1 MRLALIALVAVAFS
15 SAGLGAESISALEAL
30 KLLPPEKAGSLA
42 RIEGREGAPGP
53 ERWHLIVYDPT
64 QENAVQEFVV
74 AGNKIVA
81 TRSLSQFA
89 DTLKPEDVIG
99 SGNIKVDSN
108 QAFRVV
114 QAYARTNI
122 VNVGSMNYQLTKQD
136 AQSAPVWKI
145 KCISE
150 KGQNVGLI
158 VVAADD
164 GRVISHEGF
173 KSDPNAGGSALAL
186 QKNVP
191 EQSKSKTLPRR
202 QRQQNIPVTTP
213 AGPPPDPV
221 AERFHRFGDKF
232 RNLFAPADPQQTPRP
247 QNRPH

>member
-1 MRLALIALVAVAFS
+1 MRLSLIGLIAVAVS

-30 KLLPPEKAGSLA
+30 KLLPPEKAGSIA

-53 ERWHLIVYDPT
+53 ERWHLVVYDPA
-64 QENAVQEFVV
+64 QENAVQDFVV

-81 TRSLSQFA
+81 TRALSQFA

-99 SGNIKVDSN
+99 DGNIKVDSN

-114 QAYARTNI
+114 QAYARTNV
-122 VNVGSMNYQLTKQD
+122 VNVGSMNYQLTKED

-173 KSDPNAGGSALAL
+173 KSDPYTGISATAF

-191 EQSKSKTLPRR
+191 EQSTSKAATRHPRPR
-202 QRQQNIPVTTP
+202 SIPVTTP
-213 AGPPPDPV
+213 PPPDPV

-232 RNLFAPADPQQTPRP
+232 RNLFCPG
-247 QNRPH
+247 